1 MPFDP
6 EYPLGSAD
14 PSQWWQA
21 GALPRIVVHPKP
33 PTVPA
38 ADGIDDWLV
47 PGRASDGPDDWFVPP
62 SAATAST
69 GQLAPGA
76 QTTAV
81 NSWSPSPPAP
91 LLDPFTAYWSLI
103 PASRV
108 GAMACDPAIFPGN
121 SPNNSVTSAWPA
133 APSRPAGIPNIPAGG
148 LLDGLA
154 KLAPST
160 SGSGIPLGGMLDA
173 LAQLGPSSPA
183 PASSIPT
190 GGILDALANL
200 GPPSPDPLFP
210 SPVQPQSVST
220 QAISPISVMHGHL
233 GAITN
238 LQPAPTGMPAFLPAR
253 SGTSFGLQRFFRGA
267 ADRPGFI
274 AVDASEPPWD
284 RRYPSSSPDN
294 EHKSSSDD
302 ERGAGRC
309 AAERAN
315 DSRPKIAN
323 GVCHVS
329 GRGSRS
335 GCSRRS
341 TGLER
346 FLSSISPLT
355 LKQQLRLNL
364 YFT

>member
-6 EYPLGSAD
+6 EYPFGSAD

-33 PTVPA
+33 PIAPA

-47 PGRASDGPDDWFVPP
+47 SGRASDGPDDWFVPP

-81 NSWSPSPPAP
+81 NSWSPNPPAP

-108 GAMACDPAIFPGN
+108 GAMAWDPAIFPGN
-121 SPNNSVTSAWPA
+121 APNNSVTSAWPA

-220 QAISPISVMHGHL
+220 QAISPISVMQGHL

-253 SGTSFGLQRFFRGA
+253 SGTSSGYSDFSAVQPTGLDSLRLT
-267 ADRPGFI
+267 P
-274 AVDASEPPWD
+274 ASPHGTGD
-284 RRYPSSSPDN
+284 ILAQAQTTN
-294 EHKSSSDD
+294 TNQVQTTNA
-302 ERGAGRC
+302 GAGRC

-329 GRGSRS
+329 GRGSRF

-341 TGLER
+341 TGWSDFFPQSVL
-346 FLSSISPLT
+346 
-355 LKQQLRLNL
+355 
-364 YFT
+364 